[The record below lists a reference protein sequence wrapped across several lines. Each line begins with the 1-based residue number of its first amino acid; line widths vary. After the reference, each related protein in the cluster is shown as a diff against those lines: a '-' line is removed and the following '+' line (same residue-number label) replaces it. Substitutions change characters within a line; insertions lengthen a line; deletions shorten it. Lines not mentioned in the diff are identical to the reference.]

1 MGAIQSFFA
10 TYGPGA
16 LIGMVVGWIAFKEF
30 ASTPNCGGVLAAIG
44 GCPELW
50 LGMTFAQFV
59 GGCAAL
65 GGLFTLVYQMWKGE
79 IL

>member
-16 LIGMVVGWIAFKEF
+16 LIGTVVGWVAFKEF
-30 ASTPNCGGVLAAIG
+30 ASKSNCSGVLAIA
-44 GCPELW
+44 GCPEVV

-65 GGLFTLVYQMWKGE
+65 GGLLTLVYQIWKGE
-79 IL
+79 VL